1 MDAVMAILSEC
12 AVKAGL
18 CNAAAFSSVRQFI
31 LELSRVHDSLSAY
44 FSKVRVAP
52 LPASHQRR
60 DDNEEHCDS
69 LTLPH
74 TQERRRR
81 CPASPT
87 ECDGR
92 SFSNKVPTLRSE
104 LFVESCAPCSLLPI
118 FMASDIF

>member
-1 MDAVMAILSEC
+1 MAILSEC

-18 CNAAAFSSVRQFI
+18 CNAAALSSVRQFI
-31 LELSRVHDSLSAY
+31 LELRRANESLSAY

-60 DDNEEHCDS
+60 DDDEEHCDS

-92 SFSNKVPTLRSE
+92 SFSNKFPTVRVE
-104 LFVESCAPCSLLPI
+104 LFVESCAPCSLLSI
-118 FMASDIF
+118 FMACDIF